1 MTGTVAFLL
10 AVLVLVAGL
19 AAWLIPSNEEFALM
33 LGKAVEERTGVAV
46 KIGQVRWSLQPLPK
60 IELGNISTAQE
71 QPIVVRRVVVSPQLR
86 PLLSRR
92 IRIDTLEIAGALIPR
107 ESLRAF
113 RGVEPLQADGDGAW
127 KLAEIPLGRLRFND
141 VTWSDR
147 RSIELS
153 YDGDIV
159 FDAGWRP
166 RTADLGRHDQTP
178 PVRVRMEREGE
189 AEQWRVLIDAGGG
202 TGNGTATLQTLDN
215 GRVRLKAQLR
225 PESVDIGLLMQAFK
239 RSAPVAGKVY
249 GSTEIDAEADQIPG
263 LWAVLHS
270 RTTFSVR
277 PATLT
282 RFDLA
287 KAVTTAG
294 ISRGGT
300 TPLDELSGTLDTQ
313 NTDDGTRMT
322 YTGLK
327 ARSGV
332 LTATGKASIFNR
344 RLSGEAAVDI
354 VDGVV
359 GMPLKLGGTLDN
371 PELSLT
377 GGALTGA
384 AVGTAVAPGV
394 GTALGA
400 RIGQQLERFFG
411 DKEAAKRAAPKR
423 PRP

>member
-1 MTGTVAFLL
+1 MTGTAAFLL
-10 AVLVLVAGL
+10 AVVVGVVGL
-19 AAWLIPSNEEFALM
+19 AAWLIPSNDELALM
-33 LGKAVEERTGVAV
+33 LGQAVEKRTGIALKV
-46 KIGQVRWSLQPLPK
+46 GQVRWSLRPLPK
-60 IELGNISTAQE
+60 IELGNLSTAQE
-71 QPIVVRRVVVSPQLR
+71 QPIVVRRVVISPQLW

-92 IRIDTLEIAGALIPR
+92 IRIDTLEVAGALLPR
-107 ESLRAF
+107 ESVRAF
-113 RGVEPLQADGDGAW
+113 RGIAPAPDAGAW
-127 KLAEIPLGRLRFND
+127 TLDAIPLGHVMFND

-166 RTADLGRHDQTP
+166 RTADVSRHDQTP
-178 PVRVRMEREGE
+178 PARLRLTREGD

-202 TGNGTATLQTLDN
+202 TGNGTASLQTLES
-215 GRVRLKAQLR
+215 GRVRLKAQLQ
-225 PESVDIGLLMQAFK
+225 PDAVDIGLFMQAFK
-239 RSAPVAGKVY
+239 RSAPIAGKVY
-249 GSTEIDAEADQIPG
+249 GTTDIDAEAAQVPG
-263 LWAVLHS
+263 LWTVLHT
-270 RTTFSVR
+270 RTSFSVR

-287 KAVTTAG
+287 RAVKTAG
-294 ISRGGT
+294 VSRGGT

-327 ARSGV
+327 ARSGL
-332 LTATGKASIFNR
+332 LTATGKATIFNR

-377 GGALTGA
+377 GAALTGA

-411 DKEAAKRAAPKR
+411 DKEGARRAAPKR